1 MECGDLSPL
10 LVGGGWTPD
19 RRIKPQTGGCDLS
32 QRPRRRLAGALQRR
46 RKKTLSTNE
55 RDLIVGGQAV
65 IEGVMMRTPNAYAVA
80 VRKADG
86 TIVNISARLPKWSDK
101 YPLLKLPVL
110 RGSAVLVQSMGLGIK
125 ALNYSANE
133 AFGDAQEAETKEV
146 RVALTPAVIEGEGD
160 FAGLTGAIPGLF
172 PVPTQKRAKD
182 EMKKGGTAAAAGSI
196 IFAMIFNLLLF
207 VAAPLLLTNAL
218 FIGAGWAPSPAATE
232 TTAGSRQTPGAAA
245 NVSDGSSTNAGSE
258 TVNDAWYSRGRRTVK
273 TYLHPVR
280 PSVAFNLID
289 GGIRMSFFLIMI
301 FSFSLLKD
309 IRRVFEYHGAEH
321 KTVFTWEKGLALT
334 VANARPQ
341 PRQHPRCGTSFLMV
355 VMLVSIALFS
365 VIKFDSL
372 VYNFLVRVALVP
384 LVAGLSYEIIRL
396 SAKKESGWFFKL
408 ITKPGVWLQN
418 ITTQEPD
425 DGQLEVAIEALKE
438 SLKLEPQTGE
448 AALAPL
454 S

>member
-1 MECGDLSPL
+1 MFAVKGL
-10 LVGGGWTPD
+10 
-19 RRIKPQTGGCDLS
+19 K
-32 QRPRRRLAGALQRR
+32 
-46 RKKTLSTNE
+46 LSTNE

-86 TIVNISARLPKWSDK
+86 SIVNISAKLPKWSDK
-101 YPLLKLPVL
+101 YPLLKLPIL
-110 RGSAVLVQSMGLGIK
+110 RGAAVLVQSMGLGIK

-133 AFGDAQEAETKEV
+133 AFADTEESKEKEV
-146 RVALTPAVIEGEGD
+146 QVALTPAVIEGEGD
-160 FAGLTGAIPGLF
+160 FAGVTGAVPGLF
-172 PVPTQKRAKD
+172 PIPTQKQSRD
-182 EMKKGGTAAAAGSI
+182 ELKKGGTAAAAGSI
-196 IFAMIFNLLLF
+196 VFAIIFNILLF

-218 FIGAGWAPSPAATE
+218 FIAAGWAPAPAVVSTTSTQPAADASGPVTTTE
-232 TTAGSRQTPGAAA
+232 A
-245 NVSDGSSTNAGSE
+245 NK
-258 TVNDAWYSRGRRTVK
+258 AWYSKAWETVS

-289 GGIRMSFFLIMI
+289 GMIRMTFFLIMI

-321 KTVFTWEKGLALT
+321 KTVFTWEAGLPLT

-355 VMLVSIALFS
+355 VMLVSIVLFS

-372 VYNFLVRVALVP
+372 LYNFLVRLALVP
-384 LVAGLSYEIIRL
+384 VVAGISYEIIRL
-396 SAKKESGWFFKL
+396 SARKESGWFFKL
-408 ITKPGVWLQN
+408 ITRPGVWLQN

-425 DGQLEVAIEALKE
+425 DQQLEVAIEALKE
-438 SLKLEPQTGE
+438 SLKLEPKTE
-448 AALAPL
+448 APALAPL

>member
-1 MECGDLSPL
+1 M
-10 LVGGGWTPD
+10 
-19 RRIKPQTGGCDLS
+19 
-32 QRPRRRLAGALQRR
+32 
-46 RKKTLSTNE
+46 STNE

-86 TIVNISARLPKWSDK
+86 TIVNIAARLPKWSDK

-133 AFGDAQEAETKEV
+133 AFGDAQEAEATAETEQV
-146 RVALTPAVIEGEGD
+146 HVALTPAVIEGEGD
-160 FAGLTGAIPGLF
+160 FAGLTGAVPGLF

-196 IFAMIFNLLLF
+196 IFAMIFNVLLF

-218 FIGAGWAPSPAATE
+218 FIGAGWASSPAPAVATQQTGNSATAIDGSNSNNAGAAATE
-232 TTAGSRQTPGAAA
+232 
-245 NVSDGSSTNAGSE
+245 
-258 TVNDAWYSRGRRTVK
+258 AWYSRGWQSVK

-280 PSVAFNLID
+280 PSIAFNLID
-289 GGIRMSFFLIMI
+289 GAIRMSFFLIMI

-321 KTVFTWEKGLALT
+321 KTVFTWEAGLPLT

-355 VMLVSIALFS
+355 VMLVSIVLFS
-365 VIKFDSL
+365 IIKFDSL
-372 VYNFLVRVALVP
+372 VYNFLVRLALVP

-396 SAKKESGWFFKL
+396 SARKESGWFFKL
-408 ITKPGVWLQN
+408 ITRPGVWLQN

-425 DGQLEVAIEALKE
+425 DQQLEVAIEALKE

>member
-1 MECGDLSPL
+1 
-10 LVGGGWTPD
+10 
-19 RRIKPQTGGCDLS
+19 
-32 QRPRRRLAGALQRR
+32 
-46 RKKTLSTNE
+46 
-55 RDLIVGGQAV
+55 
-65 IEGVMMRTPNAYAVA
+65 MRTPNAYAVA

-86 TIVNISARLPKWSDK
+86 TIVNISARMPKWSDK

-133 AFGDAQEAETKEV
+133 AFGDAQEAEAREV
-146 RVALTPAVIEGEGD
+146 KVALTPAMIEGEGN
-160 FAGLTGAIPGLF
+160 FAGLTGAVPGLF
-172 PVPTQKRAKD
+172 PVPTQQRAKD

-196 IFAMIFNLLLF
+196 VVALIFQLLLF
-207 VAAPLLLTNAL
+207 VAAPLLLTNAI
-218 FIGAGWAPSPAATE
+218 FIGAGWAPTAATAPAPTATSQQGAE
-232 TTAGSRQTPGAAA
+232 PSATTQ
-245 NVSDGSSTNAGSE
+245 TNASDNSTSPWSTRAWS
-258 TVNDAWYSRGRRTVK
+258 TVR

-280 PSVAFNLID
+280 PSVAFNLLD
-289 GGIRMSFFLIMI
+289 GVIRMTFFLIMI
-301 FSFSLLKD
+301 FSFSLIKD

-321 KTVFTWEKGLALT
+321 KTVFTWEKGLPLT
-334 VANARPQ
+334 VENARPQ

-372 VYNFLVRVALVP
+372 IYNFSVRVALVP

-396 SAKKESGWFFKL
+396 SAKKEGSWFFKL
-408 ITKPGVWLQN
+408 ITMPGVWLQN

-425 DGQLEVAIEALKE
+425 DMQLEVAIEALKE

>member
-1 MECGDLSPL
+1 
-10 LVGGGWTPD
+10 
-19 RRIKPQTGGCDLS
+19 
-32 QRPRRRLAGALQRR
+32 
-46 RKKTLSTNE
+46 LSTNE

-110 RGSAVLVQSMGLGIK
+110 RGSAVLIQSMGLGIK

-133 AFGDAQEAETKEV
+133 AFGDAQEAEAEQV
-146 RVALTPAVIEGEGD
+146 QIALTPAVIEGEGD
-160 FAGLTGAIPGLF
+160 FAGITGAMPGLF
-172 PVPTQKRAKD
+172 PIPTEKRAKD
-182 EMKKGGTAAAAGSI
+182 ELKKGGTAAAAGSI
-196 IFAMIFNLLLF
+196 VFAIIFNILLF

-218 FIGAGWAPSPAATE
+218 FIAAGWAAAPVAQTASTAESQTSDAVTRKATGGPIASERTTE
-232 TTAGSRQTPGAAA
+232 P
-245 NVSDGSSTNAGSE
+245 
-258 TVNDAWYSRGRRTVK
+258 AWYSRAWTSVRG
-273 TYLHPVR
+273 YLHPVR
-280 PSVAFNLID
+280 PSILFNLID
-289 GGIRMSFFLIMI
+289 GLIRMSFFLIMI

-321 KTVFTWEKGLALT
+321 KTVFTWEAGLPLT
-334 VANARPQ
+334 VENARPQ

-355 VMLVSIALFS
+355 VMLVSIVLFS
-365 VIKFDSL
+365 VITFDSL
-372 VYNFLVRVALVP
+372 LFNFLVRLALMP

-396 SAKKESGWFFKL
+396 SAKKESGWIFKL
-408 ITKPGVWLQN
+408 ITRPGVWLQN

-425 DGQLEVAIEALKE
+425 DQQLEVALEALKE
-438 SLKLEPQTGE
+438 SLKLEPTTGE
-448 AALAPL
+448 PALAPL